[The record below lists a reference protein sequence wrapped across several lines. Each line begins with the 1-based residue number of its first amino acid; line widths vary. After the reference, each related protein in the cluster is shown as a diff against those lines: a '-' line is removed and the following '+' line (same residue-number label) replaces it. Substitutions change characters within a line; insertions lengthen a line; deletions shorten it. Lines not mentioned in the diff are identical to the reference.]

1 MDKALSLLI
10 SVGIAAFGV
19 WITGYTIASGS
30 PIGWTLMGV
39 LSSILGLISL
49 YQAMSEAR
57 RA

>member
-1 MDKALSLLI
+1 MDRVLSFSI

-30 PIGWTLMGV
+30 SLGWTLLGV

-57 RA
+57 LA